1 MICMFLFPNK
11 GTLALHNSNSKLLE
25 NWAWVRNS
33 LTKSQSYL
41 AHVTHIQVT
50 KTVPS
55 MEASQEN
62 IGNELLRDENNSI
75 DGNSENVE
83 IDDDKISIS
92 SVEETFKTQNL
103 CLQSR
108 LPYSILFKNK
118 PRHLLVMLHC
128 PIQWYQLML
137 VFTKCEL
144 IIQGKET
151 K

>member
-1 MICMFLFPNK
+1 M
-11 GTLALHNSNSKLLE
+11 
-25 NWAWVRNS
+25 
-33 LTKSQSYL
+33 
-41 AHVTHIQVT
+41 THIQVT